1 MNLIKSTGT
10 FGFFTLISRILGY
23 LRDILIAIFLGTGV
37 LADAFFIAFRIPNT
51 FRRLFSEGTFN
62 AAFVPSYASE
72 ITKGKKQSNK
82 FANKIFNLLFLGL
95 LFLVLIAQIFMPAF
109 VSIIAPGFVE
119 NVEKMELA
127 ISLTRITFPFLFFI
141 CLASFFSAIL
151 NSHNK
156 FASASAAPII
166 LNLILIGI
174 LLFSKTLGDE
184 LVYYLSYGV
193 SFAGFLQLVFLYKFV
208 RKFYSLKF
216 YFSFDRTKEN
226 NLIDDKVKV
235 FFKKL
240 LPSIFASGVTQ
251 INILVGTI
259 IASFQASAVSY
270 LYYADRIY
278 QINLAIAGIAIGVVV
293 LPQLSKHIQ
302 SKKISKIHLIQNKAL
317 ELSLFLTLPASAAL
331 LIASEEIISALF
343 GYGSFDQESA
353 INSGKALYYFA
364 LGLPAFSLIKVF
376 SSFFFANHDTKIPF
390 YISLFSVLINIVISI
405 SYFNEIGF
413 IIIPIATTISSWL
426 NAILLFAFLKNRDL
440 FSFNNIFLVRFIKII
455 IASLLMAIFFN
466 FLITYFKYELSFNQ
480 NIKLFYLILS
490 VILSLLFYLLVSYWI
505 KAFKTSDIK
514 LKY

>member
-10 FGFFTLISRILGY
+10 FSFFTIISRLLGY
-23 LRDILIAIFLGTGV
+23 VRDILIAVFLGAGP
-37 LADAFFIAFRIPNT
+37 LADAFFVAFRIPNT

-72 ITKGKKQSNK
+72 IVKGKKQSNK
-82 FANKIFNLLFLGL
+82 FANNIFNLLFLGL
-95 LFLVLIAQIFMPAF
+95 LFLVLIVQIFMPAF

-119 NVEKMELA
+119 NIEKMELA
-127 ISLTRITFPFLFFI
+127 ISLTRITFPFLLFV

-156 FASASAAPII
+156 FAAASAAPII
-166 LNLILIGI
+166 LNIILIGV
-174 LLFSKTLGDE
+174 LLFSKLLGDN
-184 LVYYLSYGV
+184 LVFYLSYGV

-208 RKFYSLKF
+208 RKFYSLKLDF
-216 YFSFDRTKEN
+216 KIKTNSK
-226 NLIDDKVKV
+226 IKV

-302 SKKISKIHLIQNKAL
+302 TKNKSKIHLIQNKAL

-343 GYGSFDQESA
+343 GYGSFDQVSVL
-353 INSGKALYYFA
+353 NSGKALYYFA

-440 FSFNNIFLVRFIKII
+440 FSFNNIFLVRFVKII
-455 IASLLMAIFFN
+455 VASLLMAIFIKSGFH
-466 FLITYFKYELSFNQ
+466 LIGVCGCLGVDLGVLARSITGPWLRLAMFWPCAS
-480 NIKLFYLILS
+480 
-490 VILSLLFYLLVSYWI
+490 
-505 KAFKTSDIK
+505 
-514 LKY
+514 